1 MDEFNATPDYT
12 SSFDPADVQR
22 NRGMGVLAYLGL
34 LVLIPL
40 LAARESPFARFHCN
54 QGIVLAFAEA
64 VAGIAFRI
72 LKHLPIIGR
81 LFAISAGIV
90 GIVAFVFSIIGI
102 VNAANGRAK
111 ELPVIGSIQILK

>member
-54 QGIVLAFAEA
+54 QGFAEA
-64 VAGIAFRI
+64 VAGIALRI

-81 LFAISAGIV
+81 LFAILAGIV